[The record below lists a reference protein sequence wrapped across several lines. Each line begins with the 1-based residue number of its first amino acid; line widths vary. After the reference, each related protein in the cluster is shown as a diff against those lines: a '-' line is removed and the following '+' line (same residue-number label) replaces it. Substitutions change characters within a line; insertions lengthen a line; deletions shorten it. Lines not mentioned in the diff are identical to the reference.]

1 MFDQAESG
9 RDASDKKPVETKEK
23 LACERK
29 ETIMTALD
37 ELRQYP
43 TVDALKPALR
53 RLCEKFGRIARLD
66 VLTAV
71 HEGTRQAICF
81 LKLDSLE
88 KEQILMKTLGVGRF
102 GGEIVF
108 VLDLNVALPSEDEG
122 PSSQWAEFQDFD
134 VPAYQASEAVG
145 KTRIP
150 LNRPGFHGGQLV

>member
-1 MFDQAESG
+1 
-9 RDASDKKPVETKEK
+9 
-23 LACERK
+23 
-29 ETIMTALD
+29 MTALD
-37 ELRQYP
+37 ELKQYP
-43 TVDALKPALR
+43 TVDALKPALK

-81 LKLDSLE
+81 LKLQSQE

-108 VLDLNVALPSEDEG
+108 VLDLHGDAPSDDAG

-134 VPAYQASEAVG
+134 A
-145 KTRIP
+145 
-150 LNRPGFHGGQLV
+150 PGGMRDDNSHHAPVANY

>member
-1 MFDQAESG
+1 
-9 RDASDKKPVETKEK
+9 
-23 LACERK
+23 
-29 ETIMTALD
+29 MTALD
-37 ELRQYP
+37 ELKQYS

-66 VLTAV
+66 VLTAA

-81 LKLDSLE
+81 LKLQSEE

-108 VLDLNVALPSEDEG
+108 VLDLNGDMFGEDEG

-134 VPAYQASEAVG
+134 LPAGTPESSRNPIRAS
-145 KTRIP
+145 
-150 LNRPGFHGGQLV
+150 NY